1 MRDRFSK
8 CIIFMNVW
16 SVMAYPLV
24 VIAPGVRQFDI
35 TGCGMFG
42 FAPALEQSP
51 SICVREL
58 ALKTINTIT
67 LED

>member
-1 MRDRFSK
+1 MRDKFSK
-8 CIIFMNVW
+8 CKVFINVW
-16 SVMAYPLV
+16 SENFVAV
-24 VIAPGVRQFDI
+24 VYGIGQFGI

-42 FAPALEQSP
+42 FAPTLEQSP